1 MLGESKVTKKSSV
14 IVCCY
19 DARLSAVLL
28 LLALIPLAATIQVT
42 QNESYASMPLNCE
55 PGVQNQYPENALAG
69 QSIEIITTVTSA
81 CVSSDYYT
89 EVIVNIL
96 PPNSSVIL
104 STAPASPAINTVT
117 APATGG
123 PWSLI
128 VQVLWN
134 NYPTGGTVA
143 IFQTT
148 ITIQING
155 PLTISTIT
163 SRTVSSTKL
172 TSSRMAATSTVFSYS
187 AVTSL
192 KNFTSTSVPA
202 TTTNKSTFN
211 TPSTL
216 PSNLLSNIPSYT
228 WRDSTR
234 VLILA
239 VVVILLVVCI
249 FALKRRRR

>member
-1 MLGESKVTKKSSV
+1 
-14 IVCCY
+14 
-19 DARLSAVLL
+19 
-28 LLALIPLAATIQVT
+28 
-42 QNESYASMPLNCE
+42 MPLNCE

-69 QSIEIITTVTSA
+69 QSIEIITTITSA

-148 ITIQING
+148 IAIQING

-163 SRTVSSTKL
+163 SRTVSSTKF
-172 TSSRMAATSTVFSYS
+172 TSSRIAATSTVFSYS